1 MVFDVEVRQ
10 DGWRWGFGE
19 RLDVGGA
26 ELGGDAV
33 VGEEFG
39 QSVAGAEVAETTDIW
54 ISGCGCGGGGY
65 RAGDQGGGDTR
76 GCSGCGG
83 VS

>member
-1 MVFDVEVRQ
+1 MVLDEEVRQ

-33 VGEEFG
+33 VGEE
-39 QSVAGAEVAETTDIW
+39 
-54 ISGCGCGGGGY
+54 
-65 RAGDQGGGDTR
+65 
-76 GCSGCGG
+76 
-83 VS
+83 